1 MRAGALNE
9 NIEILRSVKER
20 DQYGIDKE
28 SWQIYKQTKAQVRYM
43 SGSKTVDVQE
53 VFFAETVEFS
63 VRYYHNIRPTDRIKY
78 YDQLYRI
85 ISINPDKR
93 ANSQTLVTELINE

>member
-9 NIEILRSVKER
+9 NITILRSLKER
-20 DQYGIDKE
+20 DEYGIDKE
-28 SWQIYKQTKAQVRYM
+28 SWEIYCHTKAAVKYV

-53 VFFAETVEFS
+53 TFFAETVQFT
-63 VRYYHNIRPTDRIKY
+63 VRYYHNIEMTDRIKY
-78 YDQLYRI
+78 YNQIYRI

-93 ANSQTLVTELINE
+93 NNSQTIITELINE

>member
-1 MRAGALNE
+1 MRAGSLNE

-28 SWQIYKQTKAQVRYM
+28 SWQTYTKTKAAVRYM

-53 VFFAETVEFS
+53 VFFAETVEFT
-63 VRYYHNIRPTDRIKY
+63 VRYYLNIRPTDRIKY
-78 YDQLYRI
+78 YCQLYRI

-93 ANSQTLVTELINE
+93 ANSQTLVTELVNE

>member
-9 NIEILRSVKER
+9 NITILRSQKNR
-20 DQYGIDKE
+20 DEYGIDKE
-28 SWQIYKQTKAQVRYM
+28 SWEVLTKTKAAVKYL

-53 VFFAETVEFS
+53 VFFSETVEFT
-63 VRYYHNIRPTDRIKY
+63 VRYYHNILPTDRICY
-78 YDQLYRI
+78 YGQQYRI

-93 ANSQTLVTELINE
+93 NNSQTLVTELINE

>member
-1 MRAGALNE
+1 MRAGSLNE
-9 NIEILRSVKER
+9 NIEILRSIKER
-20 DQYGIDKE
+20 DEYGVDRE
-28 SWQIYKQTKAQVRYM
+28 SWQTYIKTKAAVRYM

-53 VFFAETVEFS
+53 VFFAETVEFT

-78 YDQLYRI
+78 YNQTYRI

>member
-9 NIEILRSVKER
+9 NIEIMRSRKER
-20 DQYGIDKE
+20 DEFGIDKE
-28 SWQIYKQTKAQVRYM
+28 TWWRFCKTKAQVRYM

-53 VFFAETVEFS
+53 VFFAETVEFTI
-63 VRYYHNIRPTDRIKY
+63 RHYHNVFPTDRIKY
-78 YDQLYRI
+78 YNQLYRI

-93 ANSQTLVTELINE
+93 NNSQTLVTELINE

>member
-9 NIEILRSVKER
+9 NITILRSVKER
-20 DQYGIDKE
+20 DEYGIDKE
-28 SWQIYKQTKAQVRYM
+28 SWEIYCHTKAAVKYV

-53 VFFAETVEFS
+53 TFFAETVQFT
-63 VRYYHNIRPTDRIKY
+63 VRYYHNIEMTDRIKY
-78 YDQLYRI
+78 YNQLYRI

-93 ANSQTLVTELINE
+93 NNC

>member
-1 MRAGALNE
+1 MRAGSLNE

-28 SWQIYKQTKAQVRYM
+28 SWQTYAKTKAAVRYM

-53 VFFAETVEFS
+53 VFFAETVEFT
-63 VRYYHNIRPTDRIKY
+63 VRYYHKIKPTDRIKY
-78 YDQLYRI
+78 YNQLYRI
-85 ISINPDKR
+85 VSINPDKR
-93 ANSQTLVTELINE
+93 ANSQTLVTELVNE

>member
-9 NIEILRSVKER
+9 NITILRSVKER
-20 DQYGIDKE
+20 DEYGIDKE
-28 SWQIYKQTKAQVRYM
+28 SWEIYCHTKAAVKYV

-53 VFFAETVEFS
+53 TFFAETVQFT
-63 VRYYHNIRPTDRIKY
+63 VRYYHNIEMTDRIKY
-78 YDQLYRI
+78 YNQLYRI

-93 ANSQTLVTELINE
+93 NNSQTIITELINE

>member
-9 NIEILRSVKER
+9 NIEILRSIKER
-20 DQYGIDKE
+20 DEYGLDKE
-28 SWQIYKQTKAQVRYM
+28 SWQTYVKTKAQVRYM

-53 VFFAETVEFS
+53 VFFAESVEF
-63 VRYYHNIRPTDRIKY
+63 VIRYYHNIKPTDRIKY
-78 YDQLYRI
+78 YGQTYRI

-93 ANSQTLVTELINE
+93 ANSQTIVTELVNE

>member
-20 DQYGIDKE
+20 DAYGIDRETWISFAK
-28 SWQIYKQTKAQVRYM
+28 TKAQVRYM

-53 VFFAETVEFS
+53 IFFAESVEFTI
-63 VRYYHNIRPTDRIKY
+63 RYYHNVTPLDRIKY
-78 YDQLYRI
+78 YNQLYRI
-85 ISINPDKR
+85 VSINPDKR
-93 ANSQTLVTELINE
+93 NNSQTIVTELINE

>member
-20 DQYGIDKE
+20 DEYGIDKE
-28 SWQIYKQTKAQVRYM
+28 QWQIYTQTKAQVKYM

-53 VFFAETVEFS
+53 VFFAETVEFTIRYYHQILPTDR
-63 VRYYHNIRPTDRIKY
+63 VRYYN
-78 YDQLYRI
+78 QLYRI

-93 ANSQTLVTELINE
+93 ANSQTIVTELINE

>member
-9 NIEILRSVKER
+9 NITILRSVKER
-20 DQYGIDKE
+20 DEYGIDKE
-28 SWQIYKQTKAQVRYM
+28 SWEIYCHTKAAVKYV

-53 VFFAETVEFS
+53 TFFAETVQFT
-63 VRYYHNIRPTDRIKY
+63 VRYYHIIEMTDRIKY
-78 YDQLYRI
+78 YNQLYRI

-93 ANSQTLVTELINE
+93 NNSQTIITELINE

>member
-1 MRAGALNE
+1 MRAGSLNE

-20 DQYGIDKE
+20 DEYGIDKE
-28 SWQIYKQTKAQVRYM
+28 TWQSFAKTKAAVRYM

-53 VFFAETVEFS
+53 VFFAETVEF
-63 VRYYHNIRPTDRIKY
+63 VIRYYHNIKPTDRIKY
-78 YDQLYRI
+78 YNQIYRI

-93 ANSQTLVTELINE
+93 ANSQTLVTELVNE

>member
-1 MRAGALNE
+1 MRAGSLNE
-9 NIEILRSVKER
+9 NITILRSDKVR
-20 DQYGIDKE
+20 DDYGIDKE
-28 SWQIYKQTKAQVRYM
+28 SWEVYAHTKAAVRYM

-53 VFFAETVEFS
+53 VFFAENVEFTI
-63 VRYYHNIRPTDRIKY
+63 RYYHQVRPTDRIKY

-93 ANSQTLVTELINE
+93 NNSQTIVTELINE